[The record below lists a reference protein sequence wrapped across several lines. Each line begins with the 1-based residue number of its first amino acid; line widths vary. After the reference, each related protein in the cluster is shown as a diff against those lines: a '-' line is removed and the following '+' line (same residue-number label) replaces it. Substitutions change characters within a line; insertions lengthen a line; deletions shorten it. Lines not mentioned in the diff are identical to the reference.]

1 LAVLYDR
8 EVEKKA
14 ISLSGE
20 EPLENTNIISWVEF
34 ETSHFLLYLIFA
46 TLFLINT
53 YSTGL

>member
-1 LAVLYDR
+1 LYDR

-14 ISLSGE
+14 LSLSGE

-53 YSTGL
+53 YWTVTV